1 MPYKKIIRN
10 MNKIKHKIKKEHKP
24 SEEKIQ
30 KEKCTNLIGASRK
43 IDVYLI
49 PKDCAFT
56 KV

>member
-1 MPYKKIIRN
+1 
-10 MNKIKHKIKKEHKP
+10 MNKMKHEIKKEHKP

-49 PKDCAFT
+49 PNDCAFT